1 TFRSDMNSA
10 ISEWGLDTDI
20 LGIPHQLAKID
31 TLGEFAQKKWWWAI
45 EKTRD
50 GKVNRIYITN

>member
-1 TFRSDMNSA
+1 MNSA
-10 ISEWGLDTDI
+10 ISGWGLDTDI
-20 LGIPHQLAKID
+20 LGIPRQLAKID
-31 TLGEFAQKKWWWAI
+31 TLGEFTQKKWWWAI